1 MFGLNYIGGYCMT
14 DNERELLHIIH
25 HHDNPEQ
32 ALEIALKIIIE
43 FLEQDES
50 SQEPPVVCPRE

>member
-1 MFGLNYIGGYCMT
+1 MT

-25 HHDNPEQ
+25 QHDNPEQ
-32 ALEIALKIIIE
+32 ALEIALKIIVE

-50 SQEPPVVCPRE
+50 SQVQPVVCPQE